1 VGFALLALRADSVS
15 TSRSTSRVSARAVAF
30 WVVLALYL
38 ALTILVI
45 VDSPVLTLDKAI
57 LNLHLQHN
65 IPGYKRQVADYV
77 MFGQRGPASLVAL
90 PFFFW
95 MAWRERSSRPL
106 VMLGTALVLLNVT
119 VGIVKYA
126 TGRMGPLH
134 QSKVHDIFVGGNIYP
149 SGHVSNAVV
158 LYGLIAMLV
167 PRFRKTVVVLGVWLC
182 VSVGVGT
189 LYLRTHWFSDV
200 VAGWLA
206 GSLVLLSLP
215 TVMPT
220 AQRWT
225 DAAIAW
231 LRARWRTLRETPR
244 SIAPVVIGRPHQRT
258 STAVS
263 SVACSHSLAAT
274 ASSREAFDE
283 PTRLG

>member
-1 VGFALLALRADSVS
+1 VGVPLLALRADPVS
-15 TSRSTSRVSARAVAF
+15 TFRSNSRVSARAVAF
-30 WVVLALYL
+30 WAVLAAYV

-45 VDSPVLTLDKAI
+45 VDSPVLALDKAI
-57 LNLHLQHN
+57 LHLHVKAHL
-65 IPGYKRQVADYV
+65 PGYRRAVADYV
-77 MFGQRGPASLVAL
+77 MFGQRGPATLLAL

-95 MAWRERSSRPL
+95 MAWRQRSSRPL
-106 VMLGTALVLLNVT
+106 VMLVTALILLNVT
-119 VGIVKYA
+119 VGVVKYA

-134 QSKVHDIFVGGNIYP
+134 QSNVHDIFVGGNIYP

-167 PRFRKTVVVLGVWLC
+167 PRFRKTVIAVGVWLC
-182 VSVGVGT
+182 VSVGLGT
-189 LYLRTHWFSDV
+189 IYLRTHWFSDV

-225 DAAIAW
+225 DAGIGW
-231 LRARWRTLRETPR
+231 LRKRWQNFRETSR
-244 SIAPVVIGRPHQRT
+244 TTPVVVRPPYQRKAT
-258 STAVS
+258 PVS

-274 ASSREAFDE
+274 VSSRDALDDA
-283 PTRLG
+283 TRLG

>member
-1 VGFALLALRADSVS
+1 M
-15 TSRSTSRVSARAVAF
+15 RVAAF
-30 WVVLALYL
+30 WIVLAIYL
-38 ALTILVI
+38 ALTVLVI
-45 VDSPVLTLDKAI
+45 FDSPVLALDKAI
-57 LNLHLQHN
+57 LHLHVKAHL
-65 IPGYKRQVADYV
+65 PGYRRAVADYV
-77 MFGQRGPASLVAL
+77 MFGQRGPATLLAL

-106 VMLGTALVLLNVT
+106 VMLVTALVLLNVT
-119 VGIVKYA
+119 VGVVKYA

-134 QSKVHDIFVGGNIYP
+134 QSNVHDIFVGGNIYP

-158 LYGLIAMLV
+158 LYGLMAMLV
-167 PRFRKTVVVLGVWLC
+167 PRFRKTVIAVGIWLC
-182 VSVGVGT
+182 VTVGLGT
-189 LYLRTHWFSDV
+189 IYLRTHWFSDV

-225 DAAIAW
+225 DAALGW
-231 LRARWRTLRETPR
+231 LHRRWQNFRDTSRATP
-244 SIAPVVIGRPHQRT
+244 AVVRRPYQRK
-258 STAVS
+258 STPVS

-274 ASSREAFDE
+274 VSSREALDE
-283 PTRLG
+283 TTRFG